1 MTTYEPVYG
10 PVDLTTCDREP
21 IHIPGSIQPHGLLM
35 AVDEATRTT
44 VVVSENVRALAGI
57 DAADVVGAR
66 PATVLGDTLS
76 PVLRRRAS
84 AEDLMEPIRVRMP
97 AGPGSL
103 AGTEVDIVMHRSDG
117 LVVVELEPAD
127 ATSGVSAVSYRA
139 ARAAMTRL
147 TETSSLP
154 ELCDALAR
162 EIRSLTGFDRVMVY
176 RFDAEWN
183 GEVVAEDKRD
193 DLNAFLGLH
202 YPATDIPV
210 QARALY
216 TVNWTRLIAD
226 VGYRPVPLVS
236 SRSEPLDLSH
246 AVLRSVS
253 PIHIEYLTNM
263 GVTASM
269 SVSLLQDGQL
279 WGLVACHHYSG
290 PHRPSYDA
298 RSAAEF
304 LGQTASRLIAERRRA
319 DDSVMAM
326 IAQARLTHIASAL
339 ARDTRAPLEALAH
352 ARELLLG
359 LVEADGAALTTP
371 DGLLLVGETPDVDAV
386 AQIARILA
394 RHDPALASTDNVPS
408 LHPDLERA
416 SERAAGA
423 LRVGLGPDEWV
434 LFTRVQ
440 QERVVDW
447 GGDPHNKALAAAEG
461 PDVRLSPRK
470 SFDKWREVVRGRSLP
485 WERWQLDAADG
496 LRTHIASAIVRRSR
510 EQIVMAEALQ
520 RAIILHEAPR
530 FRGLE
535 VAARY
540 APAQGG
546 QLGGDWW
553 DALRLADGRI
563 ALVVGDVA
571 GHGVAAAAAMAQVR
585 TALRAYLLDGH
596 GPAAALDR
604 LDNLVDA
611 LLDGEMATAVVAAVD
626 PSAGTV
632 ELACAGHPPPVL
644 AHPEGAHA
652 LDVPPRPP
660 LGVGLLGRSAAV
672 TVPLPPGAALV
683 LYSDG
688 LVERRDASVYDGVGR
703 LCATASGGPGA
714 DLHGW
719 ADTLLAAGTG
729 SEGDDTTLLVARAGF
744 HL

>member
-1 MTTYEPVYG
+1 M
-10 PVDLTTCDREP
+10 TTCDREP
-21 IHIPGSIQPHGLLM
+21 IHVPGSIQPHGLLM
-35 AVDEATRTT
+35 AVDPTSRT
-44 VVVSENVRALAGI
+44 VAVVSENVRDLVGV
-57 DAADVVGAR
+57 DAADVLGSR
-66 PATVLGDTLS
+66 PATVLGDTLA
-76 PVLRRRAS
+76 PLLRRRS
-84 AEDLMEPIRVRMP
+84 TAEDLMEPIRVRMP
-97 AGPGSL
+97 PGPGRL
-103 AGTEVDIVMHRSDG
+103 ADAEVDVVMHRSGG
-117 LVVVELEPAD
+117 LVVVELEPAE
-127 ATSGVSAVSYRA
+127 ATSGAGAVSYRA

-147 TETSSLP
+147 TETSDLT

-176 RFDAEWN
+176 RFDPEWN
-183 GEVVAEDKRD
+183 GEVVAEAKRP

-236 SRSEPLDLSH
+236 TRGEPLDLSH

-253 PIHIEYLTNM
+253 PIHIEYLSNM

-304 LGQTASRLIAERRRA
+304 LGQTASRLIAERRRS
-319 DDSVMAM
+319 DESVMAM

-339 ARDTRAPLEALAH
+339 ARDTRSPLEALASSP
-352 ARELLLG
+352 ELLLG
-359 LVEADGAALTTP
+359 LVDAGGAALATE
-371 DGLLLVGETPDVDAV
+371 DRVLLVGETPAPEAV
-386 AQIARILA
+386 GRIARILA
-394 RHDPALASTDNVPS
+394 RHDPGLASTDNISS
-408 LHPDLERA
+408 LDPDLDRVNEL
-416 SERAAGA
+416 AAGA
-423 LRVGLGPDEWV
+423 LRVGLGPDGWL
-434 LFTRVQ
+434 LFLRPQ

-470 SFDKWREVVRGRSLP
+470 SFEKWREVVRGRSLP
-485 WERWQLDAADG
+485 WERWQLDAAEG
-496 LRTHIASAIVRRSR
+496 LRAHITSAIVRRSR

-520 RAIILHEAPR
+520 RAIILREAPALP
-530 FRGLE
+530 GLDL
-535 VAARY
+535 VARY
-540 APAQGG
+540 APAQGS
-546 QLGGDWW
+546 QIGGDWW

-571 GHGVAAAAAMAQVR
+571 GHGVAAAAAMAQIR

-596 GPAAALDR
+596 GPGAALDR

-611 LLDGEMATAVVAAVD
+611 LFVGDMATAVVAAID
-626 PSAGTV
+626 PAARTAEIV
-632 ELACAGHPPPVL
+632 CAGHPPPVL
-644 AHPEGAHA
+644 AHTGGAHA
-652 LDVPPRPP
+652 LDIPPRPP
-660 LGVGLLGRSAAV
+660 LGVGLLGGSTPV
-672 TVPLPPGAALV
+672 TVALPAGSALV
-683 LYSDG
+683 LYTDG
-688 LVERRDASVYDGVGR
+688 LVERRDASVYDGVSK
-703 LCATASGGPGA
+703 LCTTASGGPSD

-719 ADTLLAAGTG
+719 ADRLLAAGAG
-729 SEGDDTTLLVARAGF
+729 SEGDDTTLLVARVSIP
-744 HL
+744 